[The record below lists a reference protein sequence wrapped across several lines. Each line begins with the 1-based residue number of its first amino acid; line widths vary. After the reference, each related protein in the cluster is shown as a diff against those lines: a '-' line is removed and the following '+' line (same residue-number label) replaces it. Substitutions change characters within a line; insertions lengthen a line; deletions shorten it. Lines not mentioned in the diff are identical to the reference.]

1 MNLNKYIEEAS
12 EEIMEKAY
20 ADPMFYKELEDAVR
34 KALTAYNNDV
44 VERLRQLDIKD
55 MYGDEKENDDNFF
68 YGDIRFIN
76 RVHERWRV
84 KRDNLIKKLKQ

>member
-44 VERLRQLDIKD
+44 VELISTSPYRDGKTYTIDQADK
-55 MYGDEKENDDNFF
+55 YWEKWQREVAKELTQD
-68 YGDIRFIN
+68 RP
-76 RVHERWRV
+76 E
-84 KRDNLIKKLKQ
+84 